1 MLPNAAR
8 WLVALLLLSD
18 VLAVAQTATAKKPVR
33 TETVNVKAEPIPFDT
48 LAGSYTSLD
57 HEAIVASGARD
68 TSELLRFVASVH
80 FSQSGGKGSLSTV
93 SIRGGKPN
101 FTLVLIDGVPAND
114 IGDELGGAFNFAT
127 LDVDQIQRIDIFRG
141 PLSAIYGSEAISGV
155 VNIILRRPEEQP
167 AFHLATEGG
176 EYGYAR
182 AVGGMSGKMAGVGF
196 AADGSYSRIGQQ
208 VFEDGST
215 LGTAMVAADR
225 ELGAAR
231 ALDGFA
237 RWNRL
242 SDENLPVSSGGPLYA
257 ISRLAERD
265 QADQI
270 TGGADFRQQ
279 VNPVWLYSVE
289 GGVFS
294 RVASDH
300 SPAIFDRVPPG
311 PSFVPG
317 SESHTRFLRPEGETT
332 QQLTPRRWLTSY
344 TVLSLRD
351 ESGTSDGEL
360 GGYPDNYSLQR
371 TTFAFSEDADVHGG
385 RGSAGAG
392 FGVEKATGY
401 DAVVSP
407 RVGGTL
413 RLADWRFHASWGLG
427 FNLPSFYALGDPLV
441 GNPALKA
448 ETSRGTDTGVA
459 RAFRSSGTEVSLGYF
474 DNVYHNL
481 VDFSPSLFKLV
492 NRNEAYA
499 RGSDLDVSQQWGR
512 AMLGGSVTYV
522 DAGLEGTTER
532 LRDVPRWTEEF
543 HVRATLPRAWTV
555 ESSTVWMGRR
565 FDYQVPVPQMDT
577 VPRYTMTNLEA
588 AHTFARWNQRLE
600 GYVRLENAFN
610 SKFQEF
616 VGFPNAGI
624 YASAGCRYV
633 WPKK

>member
-1 MLPNAAR
+1 MLSNAAR
-8 WLVALLLLSD
+8 WLVGLLVLSD
-18 VLAVAQTATAKKPVR
+18 VVAAQTATAKKPVR
-33 TETVNVKAEPIPFDT
+33 TETVTVKAEPIPFDT

-68 TSELLRFVASVH
+68 MTELLRFVASVH

-155 VNIILRRPEEQP
+155 INIILRRPEEQP
-167 AFHLATEGG
+167 AFHIATEGG
-176 EYGYAR
+176 EFGYAR
-182 AVGGMSGKMAGVGF
+182 AVGGMSGKVAGVGV

-208 VFEDGST
+208 VLEDGSS
-215 LGTAMVAADR
+215 LGTAMLAADR
-225 ELGAAR
+225 ELGTRR

-242 SDENLPVSSGGPLYA
+242 ADEELPVSSGGPLYA
-257 ISRLAERD
+257 ISKLPERD
-265 QADQI
+265 RADQI
-270 TGGADFRQQ
+270 TGGANYHQQ

-294 RVASDH
+294 RVAIDN
-300 SPAIFDRVPPG
+300 SPAIFDEVPPG
-311 PSFVPG
+311 PNFVPQ

-344 TVLSLRD
+344 TGLSLQD

-360 GGYPDNYSLQR
+360 GGYPDSYSLQR

-392 FGVEKATGY
+392 FGVEKSTGY

-407 RVGGTL
+407 RAGGTL

-448 ETSRGTDTGVA
+448 ETSRGVDTGVA
-459 RAFRSSGTEVSLGYF
+459 RAFRSSGTEVSLAYF
-474 DNVYHNL
+474 DNAYHNL
-481 VDFSPSLFKLV
+481 IDFSPSVFRLV
-492 NRNEAYA
+492 NRNEAFA

-512 AMLGGSVTYV
+512 VMLGGSVTYV

-543 HVRATLPRAWTV
+543 HARAALARAWTV
-555 ESSTVWMGRR
+555 ESSTVWVGRR
-565 FDYQVPVPQMDT
+565 FDYQVPVPQLDT

-588 AHTFARWNQRLE
+588 THTFARWNRRLE